1 VTIDLD
7 LFLYILTLGK
17 PNRRGQLAKRQ
28 PVTHGKSCPDACSQ
42 CANVPVRKVT
52 VIDHAL
58 HVDGVPVGRDYQPER
73 VVTARRRGVKRR

>member
-28 PVTHGKSCPDACSQ
+28 PVTHGKDCPRCSI
-42 CANVPVRKVT
+42 CMGAEPRKVT

-73 VVTARRRGVKRR
+73 VITARRKGIKRR